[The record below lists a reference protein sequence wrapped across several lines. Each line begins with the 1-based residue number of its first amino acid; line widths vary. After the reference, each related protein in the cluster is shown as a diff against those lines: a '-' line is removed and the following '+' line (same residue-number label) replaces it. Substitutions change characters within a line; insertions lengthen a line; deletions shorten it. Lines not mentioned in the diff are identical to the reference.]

1 MLVSHSF
8 SAVKGL
14 VVGWPRALWER
25 SQCKEDK
32 KVRGGFSCSR
42 ITRVHAVSHP
52 SSSRFTETCVC
63 QALGKNLSP
72 GAGPLKSSWSGDQGR
87 RGTDRSPC
95 GVTSVGRGVRVREGC
110 TEKGV
115 LSRIFQKV
123 LGPPLHT
130 PSVGVLEHLT
140 PSSHDVEAMSPQK
153 K

>member
-1 MLVSHSF
+1 MSHSF

-14 VVGWPRALWER
+14 VAGWPRALWER

-52 SSSRFTETCVC
+52 SSSRLTETCVC

-95 GVTSVGRGVRVREGC
+95 GVTAVGGGKGEGGMHR
-110 TEKGV
+110 KGGAKQD
-115 LSRIFQKV
+115 LGA
-123 LGPPLHT
+123 GPPT
-130 PSVGVLEHLT
+130 
-140 PSSHDVEAMSPQK
+140 SHAICGGLGALDAK
-153 K
+153 FT